1 LLFTP
6 GRRMQTGDLVSVK
19 ATARRAS
26 RRPSLFVCLL
36 VCLFIRLFVI
46 SGAASHRMGRRKHY
60 VFNLFVRPFV
70 CVSVCVCTLSDRLAA
85 DPISSLFI
93 RFFTAF
99 GALTLL
105 AGHLEEH
112 PVCKN

>member
-1 LLFTP
+1 
-6 GRRMQTGDLVSVK
+6 MQTGDLVSAK

-60 VFNLFVRPFV
+60 VFNLFVRQFV
-70 CVSVCVCTLSDRLAA
+70 CVSVCVCVHSLTGLPLTRFLVCLFV
-85 DPISSLFI
+85 SSLPSV
-93 RFFTAF
+93 
-99 GALTLL
+99 L
-105 AGHLEEH
+105 
-112 PVCKN
+112 

>member
-1 LLFTP
+1 
-6 GRRMQTGDLVSVK
+6 
-19 ATARRAS
+19 
-26 RRPSLFVCLL
+26 
-36 VCLFIRLFVI
+36 
-46 SGAASHRMGRRKHY
+46 
-60 VFNLFVRPFV
+60 
-70 CVSVCVCTLSDRLAA
+70 VCTLSDRLAA

-112 PVCKN
+112 PVCKKLSEEVLVCVVIRLERGADCLRNGPADATAIPKPHNLLPRLNPDWF